1 MRFTVD
7 RDTLLKPLQFV
18 SGVVERKQ
26 THAILANVMLVLDQG
41 ELSFTCSDSELEVI
55 ARIKLEGDA
64 QEGEITVPAKKFT
77 DICKSL
83 PSGAE
88 IAISLSDNKF
98 IIKSG
103 HSRFNLTTLP
113 ANEFPN
119 VEEKA
124 GLVNFN
130 IHRNTLRQLLD
141 STSFAMAV
149 QDVRYYLNGMLMEV
163 RDKRLIVVAT
173 DGHRLALSSTDI
185 SLPVETPSQVIIP
198 RKGIMEIAR
207 IFSEGTDEVA
217 VSISSN
223 HIRVHTDDMCFTS
236 KLVDGRY
243 PDYERVIPA
252 DGQAKFVVNREELK
266 LSLQRAAILSNEKYR
281 GVRVFLSPN
290 SMLIKTNNP
299 EQEAAEEQVFIDYS
313 GEEMELGF
321 NVNYL
326 LDVLSVIKTE
336 EVNFSI
342 ADGNHTSIIRSTE
355 ADGTV
360 YIVMPMKM

>member
-1 MRFTVD
+1 MRFTVN

-26 THAILANVMLVLDQG
+26 THAILGNVLLVLDKG

-55 ARIKLEGDA
+55 ARIKLEGDFE
-64 QEGEITVPAKKFT
+64 EGEITVPAKKFC

-83 PSGAE
+83 PSGVD
-88 IAISLSDNKF
+88 IDVFLSESKF
-98 IIKSG
+98 TIKSG
-103 HSRFNLTTLP
+103 RSRFNLTTLP

-130 IHRNTLRQLLD
+130 IARNTLCRLLD
-141 STSFAMAV
+141 KTAFAMAV
-149 QDVRYYLNGMLMEV
+149 QDVRYYLNGMLMEIQ
-163 RDKRLIVVAT
+163 DGRLVVVTT
-173 DGHRLALSSTDI
+173 DGHRLALSSANI
-185 SLPVETPSQVIIP
+185 GLSVETPSQVIIP
-198 RKGIMEIAR
+198 RKGVMEIAR
-207 IFSEGTDEVA
+207 IFSDGTDDVA
-217 VSISSN
+217 VHISSN
-223 HIRVHTDDMCFTS
+223 HIRVHTDDICFTS

-252 DGQAKFVVNREELK
+252 EGQARFVANREELR
-266 LSLQRAAILSNEKYR
+266 LALQRAAILSNEKYR
-281 GVRVFLSPN
+281 GVRIFLSPN
-290 SMLIKTNNP
+290 SMLINTNNP
-299 EQEAAEEQVFIDYS
+299 EQEAAQEQVFIDYA

-326 LDVLSVIKTE
+326 LDVLNVMKSEDVH
-336 EVNFSI
+336 FSI
-342 ADGNHTSIIRSTE
+342 ADGNHTSIIKSPDSEE
-355 ADGTV
+355 AI